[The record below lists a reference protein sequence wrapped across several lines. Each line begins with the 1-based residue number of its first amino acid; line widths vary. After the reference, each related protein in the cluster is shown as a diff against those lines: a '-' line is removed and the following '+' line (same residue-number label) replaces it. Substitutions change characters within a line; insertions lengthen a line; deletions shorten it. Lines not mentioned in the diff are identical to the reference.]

1 MKMLKNRC
9 FLLIASVLSALA
21 VTMNLNVTEAPE
33 EGITIGIYQQIYKL
47 VTMLAADLE
56 GKGLLLT
63 VLTLLFFFLYGKV
76 WREMELQYVKG
87 SRGLAF
93 FFAVMYAAGLG
104 YAYQDTITVLFNSSV
119 RLLKTGI
126 VVLGFWMIYVTAIN
140 VFYEVLRTRKN
151 ARVRN
156 HLIGG
161 ETDGTYDDRNSCS
174 EISDA
179 NFMEKDA
186 DKIGLTIEKH
196 PYLFYFLVIYGIWL
210 IHLLLRYPGTMSYD
224 NARELSYYF
233 GYSEFTT
240 AQPIFHSVLF
250 GFFVQIGLWF
260 GSENLG
266 LFLFV
271 LMQSA
276 VMAAVLAYTLLQMKR
291 WSVPKWLRVLALV
304 IYTCAPYYAG
314 YASFPIKDYLYTAFF
329 VLLVLYSLKMCAGER
344 NASADYVNRKGLN
357 GQKEQGDIEQK
368 TEDTCRD
375 AAAHTVKNADLS
387 CNWGMLTAGEKVGF
401 ITAGTLLILLRN
413 NGRIVYVVMALVLFV
428 LTWKGFRGRKGIGAL
443 GRSALLLLTPLVIS
457 TVISSAITVGFHVQ
471 KDSPKE
477 MLSLFFQQT
486 ARYVRDYGDD
496 VTAEEK
502 EAIAAV
508 LDYDKLPTAYNELT
522 ADPVKTT
529 YHARTTDDLA
539 AYFKVWFTQFFKH
552 PLCYVEATW
561 NQNYYLFAP
570 NIDNIVYNKDCTV
583 A

>member
-1 MKMLKNRC
+1 
-9 FLLIASVLSALA
+9 
-21 VTMNLNVTEAPE
+21 MNLNVTEAPE

-104 YAYQDTITVLFNSSV
+104 YAYQDTITVLVNSSV

-179 NFMEKDA
+179 NFTEKNA
-186 DKIGLTIEKH
+186 QKTGLTSEKH
-196 PYLFYFLVIYGIWL
+196 PYLFYFIIIYGIWL

-233 GYSEFTT
+233 GYSAFTT

-250 GFFVQIGLWF
+250 GFFIQIGLWL

-291 WSVPKWLRVLALV
+291 WSAPKWLRVLTLV

-329 VLLVLYSLKMCAGER
+329 VLLVLYSLKMCAR
-344 NASADYVNRKGLN
+344 TL
-357 GQKEQGDIEQK
+357 
-368 TEDTCRD
+368 
-375 AAAHTVKNADLS
+375 TV
-387 CNWGMLTAGEKVGF
+387 WEKVGF
-401 ITAGTLLILLRN
+401 ITAGTFITDSASKQRPDCICCDGTGTVCTDMERISREKRNRCFGKKRTPASYTACDFHGHFICYHGRLPCAEGQSERNVVTLL
-413 NGRIVYVVMALVLFV
+413 
-428 LTWKGFRGRKGIGAL
+428 
-443 GRSALLLLTPLVIS
+443 P
-457 TVISSAITVGFHVQ
+457 
-471 KDSPKE
+471 
-477 MLSLFFQQT
+477 
-486 ARYVRDYGDD
+486 
-496 VTAEEK
+496 
-502 EAIAAV
+502 
-508 LDYDKLPTAYNELT
+508 
-522 ADPVKTT
+522 ADC
-529 YHARTTDDLA
+529 
-539 AYFKVWFTQFFKH
+539 
-552 PLCYVEATW
+552 PLCTGLW
-561 NQNYYLFAP
+561 R
-570 NIDNIVYNKDCTV
+570 
-583 A
+583 